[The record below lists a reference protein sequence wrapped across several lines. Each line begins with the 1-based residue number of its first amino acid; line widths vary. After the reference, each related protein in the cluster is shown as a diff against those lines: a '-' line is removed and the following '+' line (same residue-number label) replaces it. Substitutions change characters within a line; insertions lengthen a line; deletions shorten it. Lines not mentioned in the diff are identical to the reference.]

1 MIRALYSAATGMQA
15 QALNVDVIANNLAN
29 VNTAGFKR
37 SRADFQDLLYQ
48 TIRAPGAPTSNNT
61 QSPTGIQVGL
71 GVKPAAIQRI
81 FTQGDYDQT
90 GAPLDMA
97 IEGQGMFQVT
107 TPDGTSAFTR
117 AGAFKV
123 DSQGRVVN
131 SEGMPLEPSITIPD
145 GAIDITIGQDGLVS
159 ALLPGGTT
167 PTQLGQIQLARFQN
181 PPGLNP
187 LGKNLFQETESSGT
201 AQLGTPGEDNRG
213 TVLQGFL
220 ENSNVSVVEELIG
233 LITSQRAYEVN
244 SKAITTADEMLR
256 VTNGI
261 VS

>member
-1 MIRALYSAATGMQA
+1 MIRALYSAATGMHA

-48 TIRAPGAPTSNNT
+48 TLRAPGAPTSAST

-81 FTQGDYDQT
+81 FTQGDYEQT
-90 GAPLDMA
+90 AAPLDLA
-97 IEGQGMFQVT
+97 IEGQGLFQVT
-107 TPDGTSAFTR
+107 VPDGSAAFTR
-117 AGAFKV
+117 AGAFKL
-123 DSQGRVVN
+123 DNQGRIVT
-131 SEGMPLEPSITIPD
+131 SEGLPLEPSITVPD
-145 GAIDITIGQDGLVS
+145 GALDLTVGQDGTVS
-159 ALLPGGTT
+159 ALLPGATT
-167 PTQLGQIQLARFQN
+167 PTVLGQIQIARFQN

-187 LGKNLFQETESSGT
+187 LGKNLFQETESSGPP
-201 AQLGTPGEDNRG
+201 QLGTPGEDNRG
-213 TVLQGFL
+213 TILQGFL

-233 LITSQRAYEVN
+233 LITSQRAYEVT

-261 VS
+261 VT